1 MEEPPPLQLP
11 ASEHASSLHL
21 GPGPVVQTGLDLLQP
36 PASLQLQHLLV
47 HRADQVLEENQSLTY
62 SLGLLLVACEA
73 AERDTVM
80 SERVLRG
87 RRSWGRGGRGGLPF
101 VLSRILWMRTGYL
114 VSRWVTSR
122 MHSWTPWRRSRGPRQ
137 AR

>member
-87 RRSWGRGGRGGLPF
+87 RRS
-101 VLSRILWMRTGYL
+101 
-114 VSRWVTSR
+114 
-122 MHSWTPWRRSRGPRQ
+122 
-137 AR
+137 

>member
-11 ASEHASSLHL
+11 ASEHAPSLHL

-73 AERDTVM
+73 AERDTLM

-87 RRSWGRGGRGGLPF
+87 RRSWGRGWGG
-101 VLSRILWMRTGYL
+101 GYL
-114 VSRWVTSR
+114 LCCPGSS
-122 MHSWTPWRRSRGPRQ
+122 G
-137 AR
+137 